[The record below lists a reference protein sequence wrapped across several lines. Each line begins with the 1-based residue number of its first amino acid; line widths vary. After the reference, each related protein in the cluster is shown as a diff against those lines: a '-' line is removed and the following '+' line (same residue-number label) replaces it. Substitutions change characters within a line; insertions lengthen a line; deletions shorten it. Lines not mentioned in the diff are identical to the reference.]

1 MSSGGASRSLPKRD
15 EREKRDRERREREL
29 THALVGSVNKYRLL
43 VASCDR
49 AKTVFFSRLQRADRQ
64 QGHSKAAT
72 IVFRL
77 VKEGS
82 GDSNRSK

>member
-49 AKTVFFSRLQRADRQ
+49 AKTVFSRGCSGQTGNKDIQKQLQ
-64 QGHSKAAT
+64 
-72 IVFRL
+72 
-77 VKEGS
+77 
-82 GDSNRSK
+82 